1 METIVVS
8 RSGGKWKPVNQ
19 TEWEKFGK
27 IRDNVLNKWTK
38 HGNEKAFVGLYFA
51 GNQMG
56 SLEIRADHQ
65 PDADVPEQVSDY
77 LNTVKVKI
85 KGRGGKLA
93 GRDMRNELR
102 GPHNGEKKIR

>member
-19 TEWEKFGK
+19 TEWEKLGHV
-27 IRDNVLNKWTK
+27 RDQVLNKWAK
-38 HGNEKAFVGLYFA
+38 HGNQNAFCGLYFA

-56 SLEIRADHQ
+56 SLEIRADHE
-65 PDADVPEQVSDY
+65 PEAAIPVEVCDY
-77 LNTVKVKI
+77 LNTVRVMI
-85 KGRGGKLA
+85 SGRGGRLA